1 MSDRLKKLR
10 EQRAKAVEEMR
21 GITETATTEKRDLT
35 GEELAK
41 HDEIYKKQDGLRQQI
56 EAEERSIEAQ
66 RQMAEQAGEAAEQ
79 RGGGNEGGVEER
91 QMAAFRSFLGEGDL
105 SGYRTPEM
113 RALIAGSD
121 QHGGMVTAPRQ
132 VAAGLL
138 KRLDEMFWLREI
150 ATVHQLTKADSLGIT
165 SLEDDLDD
173 AEWTSELRTG
183 SDDDNLSFGG
193 RELNPVPLAKRLKVS
208 ETLLRRSVIPLEKL
222 LMDRLAHKFSR
233 TQEKAYLLGDGKKK
247 PLGMFV
253 ASNNGISTSRDVA
266 TGNTT
271 TEVKFDGLI
280 NAKYTLKPKYWTK
293 ASWLFNGDVVKQ
305 IVKLKNN
312 DGNYIW
318 RESVKDGEP
327 DTILGR
333 PVRIS
338 EFAPNA
344 MTAGSYVGLFGDY
357 SFYHIA
363 TALDLNIKRL
373 NELYAETNRIGFI
386 GRLEEDAMPVLEEA
400 FVRIQLPT

>member
-41 HDEIYKKQDGLRQQI
+41 HGEIYAKQENLRQQI

-79 RGGGNEGGVEER
+79 RGGGGDGGVEER
-91 QMAAFRSFLGEGDL
+91 QMTAFRSFLGEGDL
-105 SGYRTPEM
+105 SGYRAPEM

-121 QHGGMVTAPRQ
+121 QQGGLVTAPRQ
-132 VAAGLL
+132 VVAGLL
-138 KRLDEMFWLREI
+138 KKLDEMFWLRSV
-150 ATVHQLTKADSLGIT
+150 ATIHPLTKADSLGIT
-165 SLEDDLDD
+165 SLEDDQDD

-183 SDDDNLSFGG
+183 SDDDNLLFGG
-193 RELNPVPLAKRLKVS
+193 RELNPTPLAKRLKVS
-208 ETLLRRSVIPLEKL
+208 ETLLRRSVIPLETL
-222 LMDRLAHKFSR
+222 IMDRLAHKFSR
-233 TQEKAYLLGDGKKK
+233 TQEKAYLLGSGSKQ

-253 ASNNGISTSRDVA
+253 ASNNGISTARDVA
-266 TGNTT
+266 TGNTA

-280 NAKYTLKPKYWTK
+280 DAKYTLKPQYWAK
-293 ASWLFNGDVVKQ
+293 ASWLFHGDVVKQ

-318 RESVKDGEP
+318 RESVKEGEP

-344 MTAGSYVGLFGDY
+344 MTAGSYVGMFADY
-357 SFYHIA
+357 SYYHIA
-363 TALDLNIKRL
+363 TALNLNIKRL
-373 NELYAETNRIGFI
+373 NELYAETNRVGFI

-400 FVRIQLPT
+400 FVRIQLAA